1 VKIMEDKE
9 KKEEKKKKGKI
20 LGDPEVE
27 VKW

>member
-1 VKIMEDKE
+1 VINMEDKE